1 MKKRLLLF
9 YQWKKYAVAAILL
22 FCISFTAFS
31 QNQLTITGTVVD
43 SVDAGQLPG
52 VSVFVEGTT
61 IGDQTNHEGKFT
73 ILAPT
78 GSVLVFRFI
87 GYDQKRIIVSDQTTV
102 DIKLVPSS
110 NDLQEV
116 VVMGYGS
123 QRKRDITS
131 AVSVIDATKLQDIP
145 ASNLTRL
152 IQGQAPGVN
161 VKQTTGAPGQEFEV
175 TVRGLSS
182 LGAGSTP
189 LYVIDGFPVGTSA
202 GQNINPNDIETIT
215 VLKDAASTAI
225 YGARGSNGVVLI
237 TTKSA
242 KEGALNLTLSAN
254 YGFQNVPNSRK
265 TKMLNGME
273 FAQFKKD
280 AFIDKI
286 RYFENREP
294 SLEEVPLD
302 FRYPEQTKYST
313 NWFDEILNQNAAFQ
327 DYNLVFTNG
336 QGPVKSMVSLG
347 YVGQEG
353 ALINTNYEGYSVR
366 SNFAGKVNESITVGL
381 NINGSLSNQRVANT
395 SGRSAI
401 VGSSLL
407 LDPREPVYNDDGTY
421 NAYIGGHDGVFGF
434 PNPVQLLKEINK
446 HREIGDILANGYLEY
461 SFLKDFKFRSSVN
474 VKLTTNSYKEFIPSS
489 IAGENAPPPRQAT
502 EFDDSFR
509 TRNLSADQLLTYS
522 PDLGDK
528 HQIEAMVGYTAQ
540 QELVKGLSGTGTDY
554 PDDYVPFLDAAIIK
568 SSGSTEYG
576 WSTLASFGRLNYA
589 FQDKYLFSGT
599 FRREGSSRF
608 GTNNKWG
615 NFPAASI
622 GWRISEESFIPTLSW
637 LNDLKLRA
645 SWGVT
650 GNNNIGNYSSL
661 SFMNINNYILGNN
674 LVSGKIIS
682 SFANANLGWEKSNQL
697 DVGLDMTAFKNKLTF
712 TFEYYNK
719 ITNDMLLPIQLPS
732 ISGFTTS
739 LSNIGKVENK
749 GIELA
754 LDYNTKI
761 REVNFRTNFNIAFNQ
776 NKVLEING
784 VNDEIWNGSMYG
796 NYSVSKPG
804 RPIGMIYGFKNL
816 GIFNNQ
822 AEIDAAPTQEG
833 AIPGVYKFWDAN
845 GDGEISYDQT
855 DMVEIG
861 NPFPKFTWGW
871 TVGGDY
877 KSFDI
882 SVLFLGAQN
891 YDIFRHIESST
902 MNMDGVFNILAE
914 SKDRWRSEQNPGNGK
929 HATTNTWKWERESNS
944 RYVYDAS
951 HVWLKNITFGY
962 SLPKSYRGLKNL
974 RIYLSADNLFLITN
988 YPGNNPDINLDGGIN
1003 PGRDDEAYPVS
1014 RTFSIGAKLTF

>member
-9 YQWKKYAVAAILL
+9 YQWKYAFMVVLT
-22 FCISFTAFS
+22 FSFSFTAFS
-31 QNQLTITGTVVD
+31 QNSDIIVGTVSD
-43 SVDAGQLPG
+43 STNAEFLSG
-52 VSVFVEGTT
+52 VSILVEGTT
-61 IGDQTNHEGKFT
+61 QGAQTNSEGKFT
-73 ILAPT
+73 IPASN
-78 GSVLVFRFI
+78 GSVLIFRYV
-87 GYDQKRIIVSDQTTV
+87 GYSEKRVLISNQNNLTIRL
-102 DIKLVPSS
+102 IPSLQ
-110 NDLQEV
+110 DLQEV
-116 VVMGYGS
+116 VVIGYGT

-131 AVSVIDATKLQDIP
+131 AVSVIDATKLEDIP

-152 IQGQAPGVN
+152 LQGQAPGVT
-161 VKQTTGAPGQEFEV
+161 VKQTTGTPGQEFEV

-182 LGAGSTP
+182 LGAGSAP

-242 KEGALNLTLSAN
+242 KEGALNLNFSAN
-254 YGFQNVPNSRK
+254 YGIQTVPNSRK
-265 TKMLNGME
+265 TKMLDGQG

-280 AFIDKI
+280 AFMDKI
-286 RYFENREP
+286 RFFENREP
-294 SLEEVPLD
+294 SIDEVPLD
-302 FRYPEQTKYST
+302 FRFPEQTKYST
-313 NWFDEILNQNAAFQ
+313 NWFDEILNKNAAFQ
-327 DYNLVFTNG
+327 DYNLTFSNG

-353 ALINTNYEGYSVR
+353 ALIHTNYEMYSVR
-366 SNFAGKVNESITVGL
+366 SNFTGKLNEALTVGL
-381 NINGSLSNQRVANT
+381 NINGSYSNQRVAST
-395 SGRSAI
+395 TGRSSI

-407 LDPREPVYNDDGTY
+407 LDPREPVYNEDGSY
-421 NAYIGGHDGVFGF
+421 NAYIGGHDGIFGY

-446 HREIGDILANGYLEY
+446 HREMNDVLANGYLEY

-474 VKLTTNSYKEFIPSS
+474 VRLNTNAYKEFIPSS

-502 EFDDSFR
+502 EYDDSFR

-522 PDLGDK
+522 PFIGDK
-528 HQIEAMVGYTAQ
+528 HSIEAMIGYTAQ
-540 QELVKGLSGTGTDY
+540 QEIVKGLSGTGTNY
-554 PDDYVPFLDAAIIK
+554 PDDFVPFLNAAIIK
-568 SSGSTEYG
+568 SAGSTEYE
-576 WSTLASFGRLNYA
+576 WSTLASFGRLNYS

-615 NFPAASI
+615 NFPAASV
-622 GWRISEESFIPTLSW
+622 GWRISEESFMPATNW

-661 SFMNINNYILGNN
+661 SFMNINNYVLGNN
-674 LVSGKIIS
+674 LVSGKVIS

-697 DVGLDMTAFKNKLTF
+697 DIGLDMTAFRNKLTF

-739 LSNIGKVENK
+739 LSNIGKVENR
-749 GIELA
+749 GLELA
-754 LDYNTKI
+754 IDYNTKVK
-761 REVNFRTNFNIAFNQ
+761 EFNFRTNFNISFNK
-776 NKVLEING
+776 NKVIEING

-796 NYSVSKPG
+796 NYNVSKPG
-804 RPIGMIYGFKNL
+804 RPIGMIYGFKFL
-816 GIFNNQ
+816 GVFKDQ
-822 AEIDAAPTQEG
+822 AEIDASPVQDG
-833 AIPGVYKFWDAN
+833 AIPGVYKFLDAN
-845 GDGEISYDQT
+845 GDGVISYNQT

-871 TVGGDY
+871 TLGGDY
-877 KSFDI
+877 KNFDV
-882 SVLFLGAQN
+882 SVLFLGAQK
-891 YDIFRHIESST
+891 YDVFRQIESST

-914 SKDRWRSEQNPGNGK
+914 STDRWRSAQNPGNGK
-929 HATTNTWKWERESNS
+929 HATTNTWKWERESSS
-944 RYVYDAS
+944 RYIYDAS
-951 HVWLKNITFGY
+951 HIWVKNITLGY
-962 SLPKSYRGLKNL
+962 SLPQTTGLKNL
-974 RIYLSADNLFLITN
+974 RMYLSADNLFLITD
-988 YPGNNPDINLDGGIN
+988 YPGNNPEINRDGGIN